1 MISDERLHKA
11 AKKVE
16 ESMLASLPEPEECEA
31 TFSPKFERKMKKL
44 IRHTDHPVRHRI
56 MKAAAC
62 FLLAILLGG
71 GSVLTLSA
79 DARAAFVTWVKEV
92 YETQF
97 IYRFF
102 QTGEE
107 TSNDAIYRP
116 TWVPSGYEMISESTL
131 DGASTIVYKNDA
143 NELVVF
149 TCFPNTASS
158 VIGVERDGT
167 ELYSQVLVNGISADL
182 YLDHEEGESNVLI
195 WIDESKG
202 VIFHISAPFGE
213 NELIS
218 MAESI
223 EKIEI

>member
-1 MISDERLHKA
+1 MISDERLREA
-11 AKKVE
+11 ARKVE
-16 ESMLASLPEPEECEA
+16 ESMLASLPDPEECKVPPPPEI
-31 TFSPKFERKMKKL
+31 ERKMEKRSRRASHP
-44 IRHTDHPVRHRI
+44 IRHRV
-56 MKAAAC
+56 MKAVAC
-62 FLLAILLGG
+62 FLLVVLLGG

-107 TSNDAIYRP
+107 TSNNTLYRP
-116 TWVPSGYEMISESTL
+116 TWIPSDYEMISESVL
-131 DGASTIVYKNDA
+131 DGASTFVYKNDA

-149 TCFPNTASS
+149 TCFQNTASS
-158 VIGVERDGT
+158 VFGVERDGT
-167 ELYSQVLVNGISADL
+167 ELYSQVLVSGISADL
-182 YLDHEEGESNVLI
+182 YLDPEEGESNVLI

-202 VIFHISAPFGE
+202 VIFRISAPFGE
-213 NELIS
+213 NELIR

-223 EKIEI
+223 EKFEL